1 MISQQQDSDIL
12 DPSSP
17 PVVPVVIKIE
27 AKKLETRYYIW
38 IYVATI
44 FKFTKF
50 TILQNKFTVGSVD
63 QHDS

>member
-44 FKFTKF
+44 FKFT
-50 TILQNKFTVGSVD
+50 ILQNQFTVGSVC